1 MTTSTEHPGT
11 EVERRRSGSWKI
23 VVAVLFALSIVIGVV
38 AYWRFIVSDRFL
50 RDDLEQMAQ
59 RGRSLSVEQCVD
71 ATVEWAGS
79 CRAMKSLCDA
89 TGPQLMRTCLAAR
102 DRSEYCDSLGDRARE
117 TRFGFKECKA
127 RKVTRK
133 TKKACA
139 AAYRAIASHCG
150 SP

>member
-1 MTTSTEHPGT
+1 MTMSTEQPVT
-11 EVERRRSGSWKI
+11 EERRRSNSWKI
-23 VVAVLFALSIVIGVV
+23 VVAVLFALSTVIGVL

-50 RDDLEQMAQ
+50 REDLEKMA
-59 RGRSLSVEQCVD
+59 RVGRSLSVEQCVD
-71 ATVEWAGS
+71 ATVAWAGT

-102 DRSEYCDSLGDRARE
+102 DRSDYCNHLGDRAKE
-117 TRFGFKECKA
+117 THFGFKECKA

-139 AAYRAIASHCG
+139 AAYRAIASHCQR
-150 SP
+150 